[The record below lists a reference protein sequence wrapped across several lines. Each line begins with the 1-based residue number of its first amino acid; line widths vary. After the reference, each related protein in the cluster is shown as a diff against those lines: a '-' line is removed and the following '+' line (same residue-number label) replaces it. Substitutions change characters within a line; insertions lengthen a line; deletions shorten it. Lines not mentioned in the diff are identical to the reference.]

1 MDIEQKISE
10 IRGRP
15 GKRGY
20 LPALVVLAVFIVLVA
35 LSKTTGLVVDWLWMS
50 QVGYSQVFWRLISIK
65 VGLAAAAFAL
75 CLAYFWANLWVVL
88 ARVAPKTGGMRK
100 IEFYTARGQHV
111 ELSGPWLSLVP
122 PALSLFPALIAAS
135 SFLLHWNTFIFFRWG
150 GGFGINDPL
159 FGRDVGYYVFKLPFL
174 NLLQNSLVAITV
186 AAFAAALAAYLAF
199 GFFRKYEGGIRPL
212 DAKVLRHL
220 TVMLVPVVAAWGWG
234 YYLDR
239 FELLFST
246 RGVTYGAGYTDIN
259 YVLVGLWAMLFASL
273 ALGAVAVAGFLTRRL
288 RPVLYAA
295 GAYVAVGLVAL
306 AFLPSLVQSFKVEP
320 NELELEGPYIEY
332 NIDFTRRAY
341 QLDRIEQRDYPGL
354 ADLSLEDVLNNRETL
369 ENIRLWDW
377 RPIRQ
382 TYRQTQEI
390 RPYYKFYEVDVDR
403 YHLQEGG
410 YRQVMLSARELAET
424 LPEGAR
430 TWVNEHLQFT
440 HGFGLAMSP
449 VSEKDEEGLPR
460 YLIKDLPPVTSPGL
474 EVKQPAIYYGER
486 MPGYRIVSSG
496 IDEFDYPKGKENVYT
511 SYKGKGGIP
520 LSGFFRQALFAWEF
534 SDINILLSEYV
545 KPGSRIQMRRR
556 VQERVSS
563 IAPFLRLDSDPY
575 LVLSGGRL
583 YWIQD
588 AYTVTSNFPY
598 AEPFQRNL
606 NYIRNAA
613 KVVVDAYDGTVDLYV
628 MDPQDPVL
636 RAYAGA
642 FPGVFRPLEE
652 MPADLRSHLRYPEG
666 LFSVQVEMFRSYHM
680 TIPQVFYNKED
691 LWALP
696 KEKYAGSPVQMEPYY
711 ILIRLPDE
719 KSLQYL
725 IMTPV
730 TPDNKDNMIAWLAGK
745 SDLPDYGKTIVYTL
759 PKERLIYGP
768 IQIEAMIDQDDVIS
782 QQLSL
787 WDQRGSRVIR
797 GNLLVIPIDHAF
809 IYVEPVYLIAEGT
822 DIPQLKRV
830 IAVYGKNVVM
840 APSLEEAVAAAF
852 GKQLTPRKAPAPGA
866 PPAVRQ
872 VPPPQPEKLEEA
884 RREYRRM
891 KEALR
896 EGDWESFGRSFDRL
910 REILGE

>member
-1 MDIEQKISE
+1 MDFEQKISQ
-10 IRGRP
+10 IKGRP

-20 LPALVVLAVFIVLVA
+20 LPVIIVLAVFAALVA
-35 LSKTTGLVVDWLWMS
+35 LSKTTGLIADWLWMGH
-50 QVGYSQVFWRLISIK
+50 VGYLEVFWGLFSIK
-65 VGLAAAAFAL
+65 VGLAAVSFAVAF
-75 CLAYFWANLWVVL
+75 AYFWANLWVVL
-88 ARVAPKTGGMRK
+88 SRVAPKIGGRRK
-100 IEFYTARGQHV
+100 IEFYTTRGQHV
-111 ELSGPWLSLVP
+111 ELSGPWLSFVP
-122 PALSLFPALIAAS
+122 PALSLVPAFIAAS
-135 SFLLHWNTFIFFRWG
+135 SFLMHWNTFVMFRWG
-150 GGFGINDPL
+150 GDFGFADPL

-174 NLLQNSLVAITV
+174 NLLQNSLVAVTV
-186 AAFAAALAAYLAF
+186 AAFAAAFVAYVGF
-199 GFFRKYEGGIRPL
+199 GFFRKYEGGHRPL
-212 DAKVLRHL
+212 DAKVVKHL
-220 TVMLVPVVAAWGWG
+220 TVMLVPIVLAWGWG

-259 YVLVGLWAMLFASL
+259 YVLVGLWVMFFASL
-273 ALGAVAVAGFLTRRL
+273 ALGAVVVAGLLIRRL
-288 RPVLYAA
+288 RLMLYAA
-295 GAYVAVGLVAL
+295 GAYVASGLLAL
-306 AFLPSLVQSFKVEP
+306 GFLPSLIQSFKVEP
-320 NELELEGPYIEY
+320 NELELERPYIEY

-341 QLDRIEQRDYPGL
+341 MLDSIEQRDYPGL
-354 ADLSLEDVLNNRETL
+354 ADLSFEDVLENRDTL

-390 RPYYKFYEVDVDR
+390 RPYYKFYEVDIDR
-403 YHLQEGG
+403 YTLSGG
-410 YRQVMLSARELAET
+410 EYRQVMLSARELTET
-424 LPEGAR
+424 LPAGAR

-449 VSEKDEEGLPR
+449 VSEKVEEGLPE
-460 YLIKDLPPVTSPGL
+460 YLVKDLPPVTSPGL
-474 EVKQPAIYYGER
+474 EVERPAIYYGER

-496 IDEFDYPKGKENVYT
+496 IDEFDYPKGDENVYT
-511 SYKGKGGIP
+511 SYQGSGGIP
-520 LSGFFRQALFAWEF
+520 ISNFFRRALFAWEY

-545 KPGSRIQMRRR
+545 TPGSRIQIRRR

-563 IAPFLRLDSDPY
+563 IAPFLRLDRDPY
-575 LVLSGGRL
+575 LVLSEGKL

-606 NYIRNAA
+606 NYIRNSA
-613 KVVVDAYDGTVDLYV
+613 KVVVDAYEGTVEFFV
-628 MDPQDPVL
+628 MDPEDPVL
-636 RAYAGA
+636 RAYGEA
-642 FPGVFRPLEE
+642 FPGMFRPLEE
-652 MPADLRSHLRYPEG
+652 MPADLRAHLRYPEG
-666 LFSVQVEMFRSYHM
+666 LFSVQVGMFRSYHM

-691 LWALP
+691 LWTLP

-719 KSLQYL
+719 ETLQYL

-745 SDLPDYGKTIVYTL
+745 SDLPDYGKMIVYTL

-768 IQIEAMIDQDDVIS
+768 LQIEAMIDQDDVIS

-797 GNLLVIPIDHAF
+797 GNLLVIPLDHAF
-809 IYVEPVYLIAEGT
+809 LYVEPVYLIAEGT

-840 APSLEEAVAAAF
+840 EPTLEEAVAAAF
-852 GKQLTPRKAPAPGA
+852 GKQLTRREA
-866 PPAVRQ
+866 PPPEAPPEVREA
-872 VPPPQPEKLEEA
+872 PPPPEKLEEA

-891 KEALR
+891 REALR
-896 EGDWESFGRSFDRL
+896 EGDWESFGKSFDRL